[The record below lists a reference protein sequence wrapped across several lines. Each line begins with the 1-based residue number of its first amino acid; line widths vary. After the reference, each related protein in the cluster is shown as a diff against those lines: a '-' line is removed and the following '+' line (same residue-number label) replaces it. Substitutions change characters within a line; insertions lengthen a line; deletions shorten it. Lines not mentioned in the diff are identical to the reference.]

1 MALMGRDGV
10 EINRGYSINKSIRTH
25 VEKKDDKN
33 CNVQLTAIFLQRI
46 ILRLADRQ
54 ISGCSAAW

>member
-1 MALMGRDGV
+1 MASILIDFIQQ
-10 EINRGYSINKSIRTH
+10 EIRFSATF
-25 VEKKDDKN
+25 EKKDDKN

>member
-1 MALMGRDGV
+1 VALVDK
-10 EINRGYSINKSIRTH
+10 KSIH
-25 VEKKDDKN
+25 NDVDKKDDKN
-33 CNVQLTAIFLQRI
+33 CNVQLTAIFVQRI